1 MVDSTARFEKEED
14 GSHSENRDEHV
25 LEQHIDEHR
34 LVRERTCRNLSI
46 PAGERGDA
54 FERVQ
59 ETGHEQASG
68 GRQ

>member
-1 MVDSTARFEKEED
+1 MLDSVARHKKED
-14 GSHSENRDEHV
+14 DRGHPKNRDEHV

-34 LVRERTCRNLSI
+34 LAGKRACRNLSI